1 MVQLRVMSCN
11 IDSSSATNT
20 QCNKVSCSSSSPDT
34 DTVLT
39 NRAHLT
45 CIRASFPTGIVDEL
59 PHINTLVQ
67 QDNSNIYVAITIP
80 EASSVSSSNTR
91 APKDI
96 HTGQDMYPCLF
107 SQIASF
113 LGAPRN
119 KMHAEHL
126 KLSLPQRGIA
136 HEALKPCAL
145 LCSTA
150 ECPENMMQPRRHL
163 QVLFLKRRHT
173 SNQFRR
179 VVFRRTTAHFTIS
192 TSTHR
197 IV

>member
-1 MVQLRVMSCN
+1 MQPTLN
-11 IDSSSATNT
+11 AT
-20 QCNKVSCSSSSPDT
+20 KHHAHHFLYILI
-34 DTVLT
+34 LT
-39 NRAHLT
+39 NRTHLT
-45 CIRASFPTGIVDEL
+45 CIRASFPTGIVDKL
-59 PHINTLVQ
+59 PRIYMRVQ

-80 EASSVSSSNTR
+80 EASFVSSSNDR

-96 HTGQDMYPCLF
+96 HTGQDIYPCLF

-119 KMHAEHL
+119 KLHAEHL

-136 HEALKPCAL
+136 HEASKPCAV

-163 QVLFLKRRHT
+163 QVLFFKRRHT
-173 SNQFRR
+173 INQIRR
-179 VVFRRTTAHFTIS
+179 VVFRRTTTPRYQLQL
-192 TSTHR
+192 TE
-197 IV
+197 